1 MPCTLHNKAQQA
13 AHRAMHAALEPFS
26 PLIRSWFSR
35 LGAPT
40 DAQTLAW
47 PHIVAGEHLV
57 VSAPT
62 GSGKTLT
69 AFLWSINQ
77 FMTGALQPGATR
89 ILYISPLKALNND
102 VQRNLLQPL
111 AELTDMAAQ
120 SDTTLPQIRV
130 QTRSG
135 DTDQGDRRRMLRHP
149 PEILITTPESL
160 NLMLSS
166 KGGQS
171 ILQNIDTVILDEI
184 HNVVGNK
191 RGVYLMSAVE
201 RLTGLSGEFQRI
213 ALSAT
218 VKPIE
223 TVAEYV
229 GGLVDGRPRP
239 VTIVRSTAA
248 KRYELGVRYPI
259 AARDRTE
266 EDDLWDALAP
276 DFVERIERNRSTLLF
291 VNSRALC
298 EKLTLKI
305 NNAAGRV
312 LAWAHHGSLS
322 REIRTEVESRLKSG
336 DLAAIVAT
344 SSLELGIDVGAL
356 EEVILIQSP
365 DSVSSTIQRIGR
377 AGHGVGDV
385 SHCTIYPTH
394 PRDFIE
400 ASVLVQAVLEL
411 DIEPLVPVECPLD
424 VLAQIL
430 ISMTGLEGRPR
441 AELFDEVRASY
452 PFRHLTQTQFD
463 LVVNMLAGRYA
474 DNHIRELRPRIVVD
488 RIDDTIEARKGAL
501 QSLYLSGGV
510 IPDRGYFNLRHA
522 ETNARIGELDEEFVW
537 EANVG
542 KVFSLGTQSWQIRK
556 ITHNDVFVSEGRGN
570 TSGPPFWIAESINR
584 DFHFAERVGDFLE
597 HANDVLDDPSF
608 ATALREEWRLEET
621 SADEVIA
628 FLRRQREHTGTD
640 LPHRHHLLV
649 ERVSAAPGGA
659 PGHQAVLHTGW
670 GARVNRPLAMA
681 LEAAWKETFGEQPE
695 VHASNDCL
703 VLQLPHDIDA
713 ATLLE
718 LVPAREVERLLR
730 RRLEGSGFFG
740 ARFRE
745 SAGRALLLS
754 KGRFNQ
760 RKPLWMSR
768 LQSQKLMD
776 AVFKYEDFPI
786 LLETWRTCLADE
798 FDLDGLAQV
807 LAELEGGIIRV
818 SDVATTSPSPFAQ
831 SVAWD
836 QINLYMYMDDQP
848 KADRQSNLR
857 GDLLQEVVFSPNLR
871 PPIPADVIAAFVDRR
886 QRRVHGY
893 EPDSPEDLLEWIK
906 ERTLLGSEEFEQLAE
921 RTGIEGITA
930 RLARVSGSE
939 HDIVIALEDA
949 AVLASATGES
959 ARFAD
964 WSGTPLDAAAL
975 DQQELEVHLA
985 NWLQHEGPLTL
996 DEVAERFPAP
1006 RPAIDEALDALV
1018 ARREVISGALREG
1031 ETTQCWCDAD
1041 NYEVM
1046 LRLLRRSRQP
1056 TFEPRPSSELTPFFH
1071 AWQTRFTS
1079 RDRLDR
1085 VFETLERLRN
1095 YSAPAELWE
1104 TELLPARLPD
1114 YATADLD
1121 LLFQE
1126 GSTCW
1131 LGQGEGQI
1139 TFAFADDLDLLEPPD
1154 APDLSLFPD
1163 TRGRYDFGSLLDATG
1178 LTSSQLAAKLWE
1190 LTWDSVTSNDSIT
1203 ALRKGIQ
1210 SNFAG
1215 PEIDQPGAKNAG
1227 RRGRRGSFNRWRTSV
1242 PFDGNWHA
1250 VPWPTPADDLLAEE
1264 ERMRE
1269 RARVLLD
1276 RYGVVFRELLL
1287 REEDAFQ
1294 WRSVFRALRLMEL
1307 SGEALSGYFFR
1318 DIPGPQFTTPAGL
1331 RMLQSFEPRGVF
1343 WVNALDPIALS
1354 GIRVPEL
1361 RTDLPR
1367 RVPAHH
1373 IVYADGSVAMISER
1387 NGRTLTITLE
1397 PDDTRLPKV
1406 YGALRH
1412 LLLRSFNPRS
1422 KVTIETINETPTAR
1436 SPYLGS
1442 LRECFDVVADYKSV
1456 YIQRRV
1462 GEL

>member
-1 MPCTLHNKAQQA
+1 MN
-13 AHRAMHAALEPFS
+13 AALEPFS

-35 LGAPT
+35 LGEPT

-77 FMTGALQPGATR
+77 FLTGALAPGATR
-89 ILYISPLKALNND
+89 VLYISPLKALNND
-102 VQRNLLQPL
+102 VRRNLLSPL
-111 AELTDMAAQ
+111 AELAEMAADQ
-120 SDTTLPQIRV
+120 GEPFPRIRV

-135 DTDQGDRRRMLRHP
+135 DTEQGDRRRMLRHP

-160 NLMLSS
+160 NLLLSS

-171 ILQNIDTVILDEI
+171 ILQSIDTVILDEI
-184 HNVVGNK
+184 HSVVGNK

-201 RLTGLSGEFQRI
+201 RLIGLSGEFQRI

-218 VKPIE
+218 VRPIE

-229 GGLVDGRPRP
+229 GGLVDGRARP
-239 VTIVRSTAA
+239 VTIVRSRAA
-248 KRYELGVRYPI
+248 KQYELAVRYPI
-259 AARDRTE
+259 AARDRTDD
-266 EDDLWDALAP
+266 DDLWDALAP

-305 NNAAGRV
+305 NNAAGRIV
-312 LAWAHHGSLS
+312 AWAHHGSLS
-322 REIRTEVESRLKSG
+322 REIRTEVEARLKSG
-336 DLAAIVAT
+336 ELAAIVAT

-356 EEVILIQSP
+356 DEVILIQSP

-400 ASVLVQAVLEL
+400 ASVLVQAVLER
-411 DIEPLVPVECPLD
+411 DIEQLNPVECPLD

-430 ISMTGLEGRPR
+430 ISMTGLEARPR
-441 AELFDEVRASY
+441 DVLFDEVRASFPY
-452 PFRHLTQTQFD
+452 RNLTRNQFD
-463 LVVNMLAGRYA
+463 LVINMLAGRYA
-474 DNHIRELRPRIVVD
+474 DNHIRELRPRVVVD
-488 RIDDTIEARKGAL
+488 RIDDTIQARKGAL

-522 ETNARIGELDEEFVW
+522 DSDARIGELDEEFVW

-542 KVFSLGTQSWQIRK
+542 KVFSFGTQHWQIRK

-570 TSGPPFWIAESINR
+570 TSGPPFWKAESINR
-584 DFHFAERVGDFLE
+584 DFHFAERVGNFLE
-597 HANDVLDDPSF
+597 NANDVLDEPGF
-608 ATALREEWRLEET
+608 ATALRDEWRLEET
-621 SADEVIA
+621 SAEEVVT
-628 FLRRQREHTGTD
+628 FLRRQKEHTGTD

-649 ERVSAAPGGA
+649 ERVSVAPGGA

-681 LEAAWKETFGEQPE
+681 LEAAWQETWGEQPE

-703 VLQLPHDIDA
+703 VLQLPHEIDA
-713 ATLLE
+713 TALLAM
-718 LVPAREVERLLR
+718 VPARDVERLLR

-786 LLETWRTCLADE
+786 LLETWRTCLVDE
-798 FDLDGLAQV
+798 FDLDSLAQV
-807 LAELEGGIIRV
+807 LAEIEGGVIRV
-818 SDVATTSPSPFAQ
+818 SDVATSSPSPFAQ

-871 PPIPADVIAAFVDRR
+871 PPIPRDVIDAFVARR
-886 QRRVHGY
+886 QRRVEGY
-893 EPDSPEDLLEWIK
+893 APETPEDLLEWIK
-906 ERTLLGSEEFEQLAE
+906 ERTLLAQTEFTELSAV
-921 RTGIEGITA
+921 TGTDGITD
-930 RLARVSGSE
+930 RLARGTGTS
-939 HDIVIALEDA
+939 HDVIVALEDA
-949 AVLASATGES
+949 AALASATGGIV
-959 ARFAD
+959 RFAR
-964 WSGTPLDAAAL
+964 LDGPTLAPSAL
-975 DQQELEVHLA
+975 DPDVLETHLG
-985 NWLQHEGPLTL
+985 NWLQHAGPLAL
-996 DEVAERFPAP
+996 DEIRQGFPAP
-1006 RPAIDEALDALV
+1006 GDAIDAALDTLV
-1018 ARREVISGALREG
+1018 AKRELVTGALREG
-1031 ETTQCWCDAD
+1031 ETTVCWCDAD
-1041 NYEVM
+1041 NYEVL
-1046 LRLLRRSRQP
+1046 LRMLRRSRQP
-1056 TFEPRPSSELTPFFH
+1056 TFEPRPGHELTPFLY

-1079 RDRLDR
+1079 PDRLDR
-1085 VFETLERLRN
+1085 LFETLERLRN
-1095 YSAPAELWE
+1095 YCAPAGLWE
-1104 TELLPARLPD
+1104 TELLPARLAG
-1114 YATADLD
+1114 YTTADLD

-1131 LGQGEGQI
+1131 LGQGEARV
-1139 TFAFADDLDLLEPPD
+1139 TFAFADDLDLLEAPAD
-1154 APDLSLFPD
+1154 PDLTLFPD
-1163 TRGRYDFGSLLDATG
+1163 PRGRYDFGSLLDATG
-1178 LTSSQLAAKLWE
+1178 LSSGELADRLWA
-1190 LTWDSVTSNDSIT
+1190 LTWAGVTSNDSIA
-1203 ALRKGIQ
+1203 ALRRGIQ
-1210 SNFAG
+1210 TGFSG
-1215 PEIDQPGAKNAG
+1215 PAVEPPAAG
-1227 RRGRRGSFNRWRTSV
+1227 RTRRRTRRGAFNRWRTSV
-1242 PFDGNWHA
+1242 PFDGNWQA
-1250 VPWPTPADDLLAEE
+1250 VPWPAANDDLLAGE
-1264 ERMRE
+1264 ERTRE

-1287 REEDAFQ
+1287 RETDAFQ

-1318 DIPGPQFTTPAGL
+1318 DIPGPQFTTPAAL
-1331 RMLQSFEPRGVF
+1331 RMLQSFDPKGVF
-1343 WVNALDPIALS
+1343 WINALDPISLS
-1354 GIRVPEL
+1354 GLQVPEL
-1361 RTDLPR
+1361 RVDLPR
-1367 RVPAHH
+1367 RVAGHH
-1373 IVYADGSVAMISER
+1373 MVYADGELALVSER
-1387 NGRTLTITLE
+1387 NGRVLTIMLE
-1397 PDDTRLPKV
+1397 PEDCHLAEV
-1406 YGALRH
+1406 YGVLRH
-1412 LLLRSFNPRS
+1412 LLLRSFEPRR
-1422 KVTIETINETPTAR
+1422 KVTIDTINDIAAPR
-1436 SPYLGS
+1436 SPYLAS
-1442 LRECFDVVADYKSV
+1442 LRDCFDVVADYKSV

-1462 GEL
+1462 GEI